1 MLAEEFARARLSGL
15 DLQVDLHKPLMVDVQ
30 NIFHTMEPRNLKAA
44 YRFYCGG
51 KELENAHSAEAD
63 TVATYEVLKAQLD
76 RYPEQ
81 LKNDVKHLSSYVGK
95 KYVDFSG
102 HLILNDKGEATV
114 NFGKHKGKTARQVFE
129 SDPSYYDWVQK
140 GSFTLDTKQ
149 QFEKLYEQFRR
160 EQLAAK
166 FNTKR

>member
-1 MLAEEFARARLSGL
+1 M
-15 DLQVDLHKPLMVDVQ
+15 
-30 NIFHTMEPRNLKAA
+30 
-44 YRFYCGG
+44 
-51 KELENAHSAEAD
+51 
-63 TVATYEVLKAQLD
+63 LKAQLD

-129 SDPSYYDWVQK
+129 TDPSYYDWVQK